1 MIKRCKKG
9 NGKEGLLGFFF
20 GYWNRRGF
28 AEDCAFGCA
37 FSHDSEFCG
46 RRVCAAGKRVS
57 AFFAFPDADAFAF
70 NPYEAALWAPVGFFK
85 SRCDPDVPFSNCG
98 AVSRS

>member
-1 MIKRCKKG
+1 ME
-9 NGKEGLLGFFF
+9 KEGLLGFFF
-20 GYWNRRGF
+20 GYWNWGCYF

-37 FSHDSEFCG
+37 FSHNPQFCG
-46 RRVCAAGKRVS
+46 RRVRAASKRVT

-70 NPYEAALWAPVGFFK
+70 NPYETALWAPVGFFK

-98 AVSRS
+98 AISRS